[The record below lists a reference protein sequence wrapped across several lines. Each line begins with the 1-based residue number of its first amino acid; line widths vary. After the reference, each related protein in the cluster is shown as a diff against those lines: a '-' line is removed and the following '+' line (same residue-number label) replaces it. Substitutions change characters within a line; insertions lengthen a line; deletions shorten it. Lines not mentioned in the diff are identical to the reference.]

1 MFSGYPDSSTD
12 IYNIVFTN
20 SKQANQQ
27 KGDYLQKHL
36 SFLVR
41 LHHHP
46 ECQLM
51 LKMNQ
56 KDASSVMKQKKTFL
70 RNHISKKV
78 QNDTEVKVNFC

>member
-1 MFSGYPDSSTD
+1 MFLGYPDFSTD

-27 KGDYLQKHL
+27 QGDYLQKHL
-36 SFLVR
+36 FFLAR

-46 ECQLM
+46 ECQLT
-51 LKMNQ
+51 LKRNQ

-70 RNHISKKV
+70 RNDISKKSKMI
-78 QNDTEVKVNFC
+78 QKSKVNFC